1 MGSTVSIENTP
12 KYYELTK
19 RIRNLHELTNEDFEY
34 IKGLPHKNLVE
45 LIDIYN
51 MDIKFM
57 NQIFNSSNGIYNK
70 NE

>member
-19 RIRNLHELTNEDFEY
+19 RIRNLHELTNADFEY

-45 LIDIYN
+45 LIIYN
-51 MDIKFM
+51 LDIKCV
-57 NQIFNSSNGIYNK
+57 NQILTNQNI
-70 NE
+70 